1 MKTNLYDIC
10 IKLEEEN
17 DRSCDLFT
25 FTTVNEVRLATGIKL
40 PLTRLAIDN
49 SSNELKS
56 ITVST
61 TKPRSKQVTWW
72 KATNITSLGK
82 GSWAYYHFPN
92 SERFGL
98 CADGLKLVFG
108 RIPKTIYIYQETQQ

>member
-17 DRSCDLFT
+17 GRTCDLFT
-25 FTTVNEVRLATGIKL
+25 FTTVNEVRLATGIEL
-40 PLTRLAIDN
+40 PLTRLGIDN
-49 SSNELKS
+49 SSDKLKS

-72 KATNITSLGK
+72 KATSLDK
-82 GSWAYYHFPN
+82 DQWAHYRFPN
-92 SERFGL
+92 SKRFGL
-98 CADGLKLVFG
+98 CADGLELVFG